1 MPTLLTRSA
10 ARGALT
16 LALLVAPSAALEA
29 QVLTFEGVGN
39 DVPVESFYSGLG
51 ITFSENAF
59 ALVATNAGGSGNF
72 GGEPSPSTAVVFSDL
87 PGMPAYLN
95 VTGGFMTGLGLF
107 YSAPAVPV
115 TVRLFSGLN
124 ATGSLLATLMLPA
137 TPNGSVAG
145 CPPNPGATFCPFAAA
160 GVAFAGTAQS
170 VDFGGALNDATF
182 DNITLGQ
189 ATPAVVPEPGTVLL
203 VAGGLLVLPVIVRRR
218 RLTAR

>member
-1 MPTLLTRSA
+1 MRTLLTRA
-10 ARGALT
+10 AGRALT
-16 LALLVAPSAALEA
+16 LALLAAPSAALEA

-39 DVPVESFYSGLG
+39 DVPVASFYGGLG
-51 ITFSENAF
+51 ITFTENAF

-72 GGEPSPSTAVVFSDL
+72 GGEPSPTTAVVFSDL
-87 PGMPAYLN
+87 PGMPAYMN
-95 VTGGFMTGLGLF
+95 VAGGFMTGLGLF

-115 TVRLFSGLN
+115 SVRVFSGLN

-160 GVAFAGTAQS
+160 SVAFAGTARS

-182 DNITLGQ
+182 DNLTLGQ
-189 ATPAVVPEPGTVLL
+189 PSLAVVPEPGTVLL
-203 VAGGLLVLPVIVRRR
+203 VAGGLLVLPVIVKRRR
-218 RLTAR
+218 RMAR